1 MSLTQ
6 RLYQREELDHDAAS
20 RDVVAGLRLRKL
32 RISPA
37 ARWSMAISAL
47 AHFIFV
53 FALGPHSGASPLPYE
68 PNVLRYDHLPAVAFG
83 EIEEGWLDAGGNA
96 TEAAPAA
103 IDAPESEAP
112 PQTTPVERE
121 TAAPREETPE
131 ETPEVAA
138 AEQREVV
145 EEQPEQDAQLEDTL
159 ASEHGEIAPV
169 EVEDETADEDPSPRN
184 GELPDESELA
194 AADTGARS
202 DAVAPGAIR
211 SEDANG
217 RGGSDPEAEQASAS
231 GRGDAAPG
239 VAVGDPD
246 GDLDG
251 LRREHRDRL
260 SRAISSQ
267 NICTREMLREGL
279 RGVVEL
285 GLQQDAEG
293 ELVRIRVLR
302 SRGGE
307 AAEDAALAY
316 VRGLRRLPRPDAR
329 ITGDEFRLPVIIN
342 CAR

>member
-20 RDVVAGLRLRKL
+20 RDVGAGLRLRKL

-68 PNVLRYDHLPAVAFG
+68 PNVLRYDHLPAVALG

-112 PQTTPVERE
+112 PQNEPPEVERE
-121 TAAPREETPE
+121 AAAPLEQEQEPAQAQEESTPDPRDE
-131 ETPEVAA
+131 DERVA
-138 AEQREVV
+138 QV
-145 EEQPEQDAQLEDTL
+145 EDTL
-159 ASEHGEIAPV
+159 ASEHGEIAPL
-169 EVEDETADEDPSPRN
+169 ELEDEAVGEDPTPRN
-184 GELPDESELA
+184 DELPDETELA

-202 DAVAPGAIR
+202 DTVVPGAIR

-217 RGGSDPEAEQASAS
+217 RGGSAPEAEQASAS

-239 VAVGDPD
+239 LAVGEPD

-293 ELVRIRVLR
+293 ELVRLRVLR

>member
-6 RLYQREELDHDAAS
+6 RLYQREELEHDLAS
-20 RDVVAGLRLRKL
+20 RDVAAGLRLRKVQ
-32 RISPA
+32 ISPA

-47 AHFIFV
+47 AHLIFV
-53 FALGPHSGASPLPYE
+53 VALGPHTGASPLPYE
-68 PNVLRYDHLPAVAFG
+68 PNVLRYDHLPAIALG
-83 EIEEGWLDAGGNA
+83 EIDEGWLDAGGNA
-96 TEAAPAA
+96 TEAAPASM
-103 IDAPESEAP
+103 DAPESEAP
-112 PQTTPVERE
+112 PQSEPPEAERE
-121 TAAPREETPE
+121 AAAPLEQEQEPTEGQEESTPDPRDE
-131 ETPEVAA
+131 NE
-138 AEQREVV
+138 RI
-145 EEQPEQDAQLEDTL
+145 AQVEDTL
-159 ASEHGEIAPV
+159 ASEHGEVAPL
-169 EVEDETADEDPSPRN
+169 EPEDGPEEQDAPPQSE
-184 GELPDESELA
+184 ELPDESELA
-194 AADTGARS
+194 AADTSAP
-202 DAVAPGAIR
+202 DEAVAAGAIR
-211 SEDANG
+211 REGANG
-217 RGGSDPEAEQASAS
+217 RGGSNPEADEASAS

-260 SRAISSQ
+260 SRAISAQ

-285 GLQQDAEG
+285 GLQQNAEG
-293 ELVRIRVLR
+293 DLERVRVLR

-307 AAEDAALAY
+307 AAEDAALDY